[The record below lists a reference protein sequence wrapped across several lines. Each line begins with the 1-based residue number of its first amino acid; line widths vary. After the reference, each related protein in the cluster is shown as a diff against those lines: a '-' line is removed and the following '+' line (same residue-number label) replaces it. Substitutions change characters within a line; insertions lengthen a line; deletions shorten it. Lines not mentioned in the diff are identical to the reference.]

1 MGVDTTARH
10 GRVETG
16 SVGFKPGP
24 VRTGRMSLIAFD
36 FDGTLS
42 DSEMTV
48 LLGQR
53 RDVADRMA
61 EITERAMN
69 DEIGYAE
76 SLRER
81 AALLEGLPQ
90 ADAVRA
96 FDQVELRAGSA
107 AVIDRLNR
115 AGHHTAILTG
125 GFERG
130 VERALEKEGVTV
142 DTIVANRLPMADGE
156 LTGAVEGPLIE
167 GTKDDAL
174 EGLAEEVAVPM
185 DDTVAVGDGANDL
198 PMLSVAG
205 LAIGFLPKEAVRPH
219 CDLVVEA
226 MDELAD
232 VFEERGILSAE

>member
-1 MGVDTTARH
+1 MTV
-10 GRVETG
+10 V
-16 SVGFKPGP
+16 
-24 VRTGRMSLIAFD
+24 AFD

-53 RDVADRMA
+53 CGVAEDMA

-81 AALLEGLPQ
+81 AALLEGL
-90 ADAVRA
+90 AAEEAEAA
-96 FDQVELRAGSA
+96 FDEVVLREGAADLIAELNAAG
-107 AVIDRLNR
+107 VT
-115 AGHHTAILTG
+115 TAILTG

-130 VERALEKEGVTV
+130 VAAALEREGVSV
-142 DTIVANRLPMADGE
+142 DHIVSNRLPMNADETE

-174 EGLAEEVAVPM
+174 EDLADDVGVALE
-185 DDTVAVGDGANDL
+185 DTVAVGDGANDL
-198 PMLSVAG
+198 PMLKVAG
-205 LAIGFLPKEAVRPH
+205 LAIGFDPKPAVEPH
-219 CDLVVEA
+219 CDVVVTSMADAREELV
-226 MDELAD
+226 AD
-232 VFEERGILSAE
+232 GVLED